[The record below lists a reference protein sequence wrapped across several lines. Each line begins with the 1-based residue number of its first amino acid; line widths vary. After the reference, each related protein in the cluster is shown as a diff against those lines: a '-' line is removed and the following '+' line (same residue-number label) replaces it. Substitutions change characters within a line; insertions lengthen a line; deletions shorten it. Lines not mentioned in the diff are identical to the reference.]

1 MGFGTVHDFQGFER
15 LAIVGYILILD
26 GECIRERMGRYCLVK
41 SVTKEPFS
49 DFWVLLTTLRAFG
62 LSYVC
67 ERTLYVS
74 NAYKYNL
81 RFSYGSVFGWSI
93 IIFLHNY
100 DLYLTMA
107 NCIKI
112 FLCLR

>member
-49 DFWVLLTTLRAFG
+49 DFWVLLTMLLSKFSLRSAP
-62 LSYVC
+62 LASPTVC
-67 ERTLYVS
+67 ERTYVS
-74 NAYKYNL
+74 NAYKYN
-81 RFSYGSVFGWSI
+81 
-93 IIFLHNY
+93 
-100 DLYLTMA
+100 
-107 NCIKI
+107 
-112 FLCLR
+112 